1 MEKGSVIVDNTVL
14 SNFALIEREDI
25 LAMLFKK
32 TLFTT
37 EEVLVE
43 LKRGEQS
50 NVLPKMSGF
59 LRMLS
64 ERVKGDNF

>member
-1 MEKGSVIVDNTVL
+1 VANTVL

-37 EEVLVE
+37 EKVLVE

-50 NVLPKMSGF
+50 NVLPKMRGF